1 METRVARRVVET
13 DPCVCCGTKG
23 GHVRER
29 TDKPTRISAKRFG
42 VDGTLCQACYEDNR
56 CLDIERNWQALLTA
70 PGVLRE
76 MSAER
81 RAIQN
86 EWATRGDRLEALRLA
101 RIMDE
106 RGERP
111 RVPPSAHCARILTD
125 WRKRFGRPGR
135 EGWESRIA
143 ARKATGEGGLCWMTP
158 GDIVNIKSDDLMAH
172 DERPVA
178 CVRRKGHAGTHR
190 FRDVEGMNHEERLLD
205 GLSDSDI
212 PRVE

>member
-1 METRVARRVVET
+1 MVSRPVRRTVQA
-13 DPCVCCGTKG
+13 DPCVCCGTTG

-29 TDKPTRISAKRFG
+29 SDRPTRISAKRFG
-42 VDGTLCQACYEDNR
+42 VDGTLCQACYEENR

-70 PGVLRE
+70 PGVIRE
-76 MSAER
+76 MTAER

-86 EWATRGDRLEALRLA
+86 EWATRGDRLESERLS

-158 GDIVNIKSDDLMAH
+158 SEIVNVKPEVLLEH
-172 DERPVA
+172 NERPVA
-178 CVRRKGHAGTHR
+178 CVRRKGHTGTHR
-190 FRDVEGMNHEERLLD
+190 FREIEDMNHETRLLD
-205 GLSDSDI
+205 QSSDSDFQG
-212 PRVE
+212 